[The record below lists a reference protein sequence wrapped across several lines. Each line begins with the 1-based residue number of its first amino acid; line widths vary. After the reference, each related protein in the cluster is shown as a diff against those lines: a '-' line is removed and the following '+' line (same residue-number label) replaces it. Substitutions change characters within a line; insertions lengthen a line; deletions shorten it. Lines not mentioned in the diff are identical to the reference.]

1 MSKYYLRVITADN
14 SSREIISMQ
23 SDDPKFLIMA
33 YDAIAFDGDTLVM
46 DERAKA
52 NTETDTNIP
61 LSLWFD
67 DPRFEDAYEVTTT
80 PVKRSEVRDYLE
92 YSLYEVTNG
101 HRKFIYGDTDLF
113 LVEEEMKS
121 IKRARPTADLV
132 IESEVV
138 RA

>member
-14 SSREIISMQ
+14 SSREIISLQ
-23 SDDPKFLIMA
+23 SDDPKLLIMA
-33 YDAIAFDGDTLVM
+33 YDAIAFDGDTLVL

-52 NTETDTNIP
+52 NTETETNIP

-67 DPRFEDAYEVTTT
+67 DSRLEDAYKVTTT

-132 IESEVV
+132 IESEAI